1 MYCLSEQQIDYILND
16 ISARGVKLES
26 LQLNLLDHV
35 CCIIEQN
42 LEADGDFEA
51 FYERTIKTF
60 YKSELREIEVEAI
73 NLLTYKNYYVMK
85 KIMIISG
92 SISTLLLC
100 LGIVFKFEHMAGAS
114 FFLVTGISF
123 FSLIFLPLVFTLKA
137 KENQNVKDKLVIG
150 LGTLA
155 GILFSMGI
163 LFKVMHWPLANVMA
177 VVALVIM
184 LILFLPIYFFSGIR
198 NAERKIN
205 TIVSSVLI
213 IAVCGLFLA
222 LVRSPAGTRIQQL
235 TEYSQFVR
243 NQQILKTEQILLAH
257 ETKGETYNQEAA
269 VLANKINA
277 LCEELK
283 ERILMGETGQKSID
297 NEYENQNTLLSD
309 DWAWKYLED
318 GTDGNAKLEELK
330 ATIIKYNKVATDMN
344 NNLQSLPIKLTVLE
358 MRDKRI
364 PNALNDFIQIQMLVT
379 QNGRQLASL
388 K

>member
-1 MYCLSEQQIDYILND
+1 MYRLSEQQIDYILND
-16 ISARGVKLES
+16 IRARGVELES

-42 LEADGDFEA
+42 LEPDGDFET

-60 YKSELREIEVEAI
+60 YKDELREIEVEAI
-73 NLLTYKNYYVMK
+73 NLLTYKNYYTMK
-85 KIMIISG
+85 KIMIASGAISA
-92 SISTLLLC
+92 ILLV
-100 LGIVFKFEHMAGAS
+100 LGIVLKFQHLPGAS
-114 FFLVTGISF
+114 LFLVTGISF

-137 KENQNVKDKLVIG
+137 QENQDVKDKLIIA
-150 LGTLA
+150 LGTLS

-163 LFKVMHWPLANVMA
+163 LFKVMHWPGANAMGIA
-177 VVALVIM
+177 TLCIM
-184 LILFLPIYFFSGIR
+184 GLLFLPIYFFSGIR
-198 NAERKIN
+198 SAEKRMN

-222 LVRSPAGTRIQQL
+222 LVRSPAGTRIQQK
-235 TEYSQFVR
+235 TEYGQFVR
-243 NQQILKTEQILLAH
+243 NQQILKTEQILLAR
-257 ETKGETYNQEAA
+257 ETKGQTSNSEAS
-269 VLANKINA
+269 VLANKINT

-283 ERILMGETGQKSID
+283 ERILMGETGQNSID
-297 NEYENQNTLLSD
+297 KEYESQNTVLSD

-330 ATIIKYNKVATDMN
+330 STIIAYNKIAAGID

-379 QNGRQLASL
+379 QNGRQLASI